1 MHHHAQ
7 CLSKL
12 FLTRAVEVAQQVS
25 AALQGTHGERR
36 QTFAPSKGNLK
47 Q

>member
-1 MHHHAQ
+1 MPNARQ
-7 CLSKL
+7 S
-12 FLTRAVEVAQQVS
+12 FSSRAVEVAQQVS
-25 AALQGTHGERR
+25 EAPQGTRGERR